1 MKAVCV
7 CGGLLVFA
15 QIISNIK
22 KRRNLLKTWISAFL
36 CLEKSCISFFT
47 KPRGNARFFVESCRV
62 LIGFQTGFKRFLKSV
77 HGTAEPF
84 DAADDGDVGIVGC
97 EVNFKRG
104 VMGGGGCD

>member
-1 MKAVCV
+1 MSVFMQAADLADDFGHGDARAAYASDKGVVHINENNGRSAHQVYCFKMGGL

-15 QIISNIK
+15 QETNRVK

-62 LIGFQTGFKRFLKSV
+62 LIGF
-77 HGTAEPF
+77 
-84 DAADDGDVGIVGC
+84 
-97 EVNFKRG
+97 
-104 VMGGGGCD
+104 

>member
-1 MKAVCV
+1 MTNTVNKALQQKLAEFKAKSGMNQTMLARGIGVSPASISMYLNDTYAAK

-36 CLEKSCISFFT
+36 CLGKSCISFFT

-62 LIGFQTGFKRFLKSV
+62 LIGF
-77 HGTAEPF
+77 
-84 DAADDGDVGIVGC
+84 
-97 EVNFKRG
+97 
-104 VMGGGGCD
+104 